1 MIVYDLNPVKWRQ
14 NSILLSW
21 DDVRLWRKSPSIGK
35 DVSCAAEAAVRG
47 FEKVIVSQL
56 FFEVRVRECVESIF
70 VPSCS
75 PPPPHL
81 SHLHVAERQD
91 PPDYRVA

>member
-1 MIVYDLNPVKWRQ
+1 MGFWKCQAMIVYDLNPVKWWCQ

-47 FEKVIVSQL
+47 FEKTIVSQL
-56 FFEVRVRECVESIF
+56 FFDTRSRTSG
-70 VPSCS
+70 
-75 PPPPHL
+75 
-81 SHLHVAERQD
+81 